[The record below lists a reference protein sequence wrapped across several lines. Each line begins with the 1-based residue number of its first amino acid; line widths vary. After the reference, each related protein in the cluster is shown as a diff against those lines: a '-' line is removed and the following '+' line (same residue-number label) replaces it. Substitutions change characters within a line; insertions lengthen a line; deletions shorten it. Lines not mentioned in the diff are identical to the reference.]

1 MSDNTMTNERW
12 LREVTTPLGKAR
24 VPCNQCSLQAVC
36 ETLGC
41 DNDDQDFVRRGRIGA
56 GKLLFKAGEP
66 FHGVYAVTSGAIK
79 TFATLGKGQDQVV
92 DFHFPGDTV
101 GLDAVDRGA
110 YSYSAQALTETL
122 VCRVDV
128 GHATTLGEKYQA
140 FQNEMIRV
148 LGDQLRHEQ
157 SLSILLRQQ
166 SAEQRIATFL
176 LSLAGPSVWTKAR
189 GVDLQLPMSRKD
201 IANYLGI
208 AVETLCRLFRRMQDD
223 GLIESDGRH
232 VRLTDVNALAE
243 LATPA
248 AERGAAAVCSA

>member
-12 LREVTTPLGKAR
+12 LREVTTPLGHAR
-24 VPCNQCSLQAVC
+24 VPCNQCSMQTVC
-36 ETLGC
+36 EALGC
-41 DNDDQDFVRRGRIGA
+41 DADDKSFVRRGRLGA

-66 FHGVYAVTSGAIK
+66 FHGVYAVTSGAVK
-79 TFATLGKGQDQVV
+79 TIATLEKGQEQVV

-110 YSYSAQALTETL
+110 YSYTAQALTETL

-128 GHATTLGEKYQA
+128 GQARALGEGYRT
-140 FQNEMIRV
+140 FQDEMIRV

-176 LSLAGPSVWTKAR
+176 LSLAGPSVWTSAR

-208 AVETLCRLFRRMQDD
+208 AVETLCRLFRRLQDD
-223 GLIESDGRH
+223 GLIESDGRR
-232 VRLTDVNALAE
+232 VRLMDVKALGE
-243 LATPA
+243 LARPV
-248 AERGAAAVCSA
+248 ERGAAEACTA

>member
-1 MSDNTMTNERW
+1 MTDNMMTNERW
-12 LREVTTPLGKAR
+12 LREVTTPLGQAR
-24 VPCNQCSLQAVC
+24 VPCHQCSLQGVC

-41 DNDDQDFVRRGRIGA
+41 DADDKDFVRRGRIGA

-79 TFATLGKGQDQVV
+79 TYATLDKGQDQVV

-110 YSYSAQALTETL
+110 YSYTAQALTETL

-128 GHATTLGEKYQA
+128 GLAQTLGETYKA
-140 FQNEMIRV
+140 FQDEMIRV

-176 LSLAGPSVWTKAR
+176 LSLAGPSTWTGAR

-208 AVETLCRLFRRMQDD
+208 AVETLCRLFRRLQDD
-223 GLIESDGRH
+223 KLIESDGRH
-232 VRLTDVNALAE
+232 VRLLDVSALGV
-243 LATPA
+243 LARPVERA
-248 AERGAAAVCSA
+248 AEACSA